1 MKIEVSFKTHC
12 GEKPKNEMICPYEEV
27 VIGVGRVTIIN
38 NIFRSIPPATITIT
52 NHIIII
58 RIIIITISIIIFIF
72 YHGFNG
78 CYQKCYDENLEC
90 MIICLGRKKVGP
102 KIKRDKNDHMTL
114 F

>member
-38 NIFRSIPPATITIT
+38 NIFRSTCPATIT

-58 RIIIITISIIIFIF
+58 RIIIIITISMMIFIF
-72 YHGFNG
+72 IMDVMIVT
-78 CYQKCYDENLEC
+78 KTVTIKILEA
-90 MIICLGRKKVGP
+90 
-102 KIKRDKNDHMTL
+102 
-114 F
+114 